1 MSTLDENP
9 LGRKSPWTKSPW
21 TNVPLD
27 QCPFG
32 HMSLG
37 QMYSGYCLTIA
48 SCDKSLLGLKSPFD
62 NSYLGQMYPGYHL
75 TTASLD
81 PKSPLRI
88 VTLDNCIWTKVSSD
102 KCLLGQLSH
111 LIIASLGNSPPW
123 TTVSLINNFLRRKHL
138 DNCPYWQSSRTY
150 QIF

>member
-1 MSTLDENP
+1 MHRTTLTRCDLDNSLLGQKFPWTKVPLDKCLPWTKTPLDENP
-9 LGRKSPWTKSPW
+9 LGQMSPR

-27 QCPFG
+27 QCPFR

-48 SCDKSLLGLKSPFD
+48 SCDKSILGLKSPFD

-111 LIIASLGNSPPW
+111 LII
-123 TTVSLINNFLRRKHL
+123 VSHG
-138 DNCPYWQSSRTY
+138 Q
-150 QIF
+150 